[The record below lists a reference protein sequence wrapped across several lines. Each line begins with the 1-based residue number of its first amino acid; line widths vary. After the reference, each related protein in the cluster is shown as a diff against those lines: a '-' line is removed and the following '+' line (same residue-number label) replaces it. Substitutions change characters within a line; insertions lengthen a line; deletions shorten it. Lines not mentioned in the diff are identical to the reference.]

1 MSLRMKCCRK
11 KYCKMKWL
19 MIFNLGYRSDGK
31 WYWNKSNTLCG
42 FGNCW
47 GLDGSNGEYW
57 GALNSNGYD
66 VTHVKSVLNYPICQM

>member
-1 MSLRMKCCRK
+1 
-11 KYCKMKWL
+11 

-66 VTHVKSVLNYPICQM
+66 VTNVKSVLNYPICQM